1 VNAEATHSDAF
12 SWGVGARQAIYAY
25 DCNFTSAA
33 GSGIYLHNF
42 PASSHAADPSPAIM
56 VFDNCTATGAGSNP
70 GLRMLEEYS
79 QQADTFI
86 WNGGKIK
93 GGTTAA
99 ADISIDYLS
108 GVTLSSWVGLID
120 PTAGTS
126 TSAAGIGISR
136 GVAAAMPQPLAAS
149 AMMNSYHYPDHRGL
163 VRTLSVGPAAD
174 TVLRTV
180 AASRVFYIPFTVSG
194 AVKLRTWLSVCGV
207 AAGTMTVGVYLDRA
221 GVPLNGINFS
231 NPATLAA
238 GKVWQ
243 DLDRYL
249 YPGAKYW
256 PGVVVSDATATVA
269 ASTLTGVLAGV
280 RYQDSATLPNPAG
293 ATTVLPAGEAVPVVT
308 LTTN

>member
-149 AMMNSYHYPDHRGL
+149 AMMNSYHYPGPS
-163 VRTLSVGPAAD
+163 RTREDAQCWSCRRHGP
-174 TVLRTV
+174 
-180 AASRVFYIPFTVSG
+180 SNGGRVP
-194 AVKLRTWLSVCGV
+194 GV
-207 AAGTMTVGVYLDRA
+207 
-221 GVPLNGINFS
+221 
-231 NPATLAA
+231 
-238 GKVWQ
+238 
-243 DLDRYL
+243 L
-249 YPGAKYW
+249 YPVHGL
-256 PGVVVSDATATVA
+256 G
-269 ASTLTGVLAGV
+269 
-280 RYQDSATLPNPAG
+280 R
-293 ATTVLPAGEAVPVVT
+293 GEAPHMA
-308 LTTN
+308 LGLWCRSRDDDGGRLS